1 MICASKGNNMKTLAK
16 SIMKY
21 SLAGLLTSSAIV
33 TGAMIDSARADEDS
47 PWLVRVRA
55 VAVVTDVDASVT
67 GLGGT
72 VDIDNDVIPELDITY
87 FFSDHWAAELVLGTS
102 NHDVSATA
110 GVDLGDVWLLPPTL
124 TLQYH
129 FTPKAQFRPYIGAGV
144 NYTIFYGADS
154 GAVASI
160 EYDNAFG
167 FALQAGMDYDLGDNW
182 VFNIDVKKIWLSTD
196 VSINGGAIT
205 AEVDIDPW
213 FFGTGIGYRF

>member
-1 MICASKGNNMKTLAK
+1 
-16 SIMKY
+16 MKY

-67 GLGGT
+67 GLSGT

-102 NHDVSATA
+102 NHDVTATA

-129 FTPKAQFRPYIGAGV
+129 FMPKAQFRPYVGAGV

-167 FALQAGMDYDLGDNW
+167 FALQGGMDYDLGDNW
-182 VFNIDVKKIWLSTD
+182 VFNVDVKKIWLSTD
-196 VSINGGAIT
+196 ASINGGAVT

>member
-1 MICASKGNNMKTLAK
+1 MKTLAK
-16 SIMKY
+16 DTLKY
-21 SLAGLLTSSAIV
+21 SLLGLMTSSAIV
-33 TGAMIDSARADEDS
+33 TGAMIDSARAEDS
-47 PWLVRVRA
+47 PWLIRA
-55 VAVVTDVDASVT
+55 RVVTVVPDESASVT
-67 GLGGT
+67 GLGGS
-72 VDIDNDVIPELDITY
+72 VDIDTSVIPEIDITY
-87 FFSDHWAAELVLGTS
+87 FFSENWAAELVLGTS
-102 NHDVSATA
+102 NHSVATTPSNI
-110 GVDLGDVWLLPPTL
+110 DLGDVWLLPPTL

-167 FALQAGMDYDLGDNW
+167 FALQGGMDYDLGNNW
-182 VFNIDVKKIWLSTD
+182 VFNVDVKKIWLSTD

-205 AEVDIDPW
+205 ADVDIDPW